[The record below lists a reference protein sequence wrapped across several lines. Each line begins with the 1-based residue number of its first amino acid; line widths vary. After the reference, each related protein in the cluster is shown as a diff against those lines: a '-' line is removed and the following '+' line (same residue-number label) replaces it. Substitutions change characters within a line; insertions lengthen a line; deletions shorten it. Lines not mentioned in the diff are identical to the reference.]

1 LAAIAP
7 KGAPTMVAMEDY
19 ALKLYGMTGSGNCY
33 KPALLMRQLD
43 LPFDW
48 VEVSTLK
55 GETRTPEF
63 LARNPN
69 GKVPLLE
76 ITDGGETRTLAE
88 SNAMLCYLA
97 EGTAFMPED
106 RWPRAQVMQWL
117 FFEQYSHEP
126 YVATVRFWVH
136 YLHKQD
142 EWKDKIA
149 EAMKKGYAAL
159 AVMEQQLAKTPF
171 LAGAAYTVA
180 DIALYAYTHVAHQGG
195 YSLERYPA
203 IRQWLARVER
213 EPRFVPMMQAAPRAP
228 PWTTIGS
235 PCLHAVR

>member
-1 LAAIAP
+1 MTEQT
-7 KGAPTMVAMEDY
+7 GAF

-33 KPALLMRQLD
+33 KPALLMRQIG
-43 LPFDW
+43 LPFRW
-48 VEVSTLK
+48 VEVDILK
-55 GETRTPEF
+55 GGSRTPEF

-69 GKVPLLE
+69 GRVPLLE
-76 ITDGGETRTLAE
+76 VTDHSRTRALAE

-97 EGTAFMPED
+97 EGTPFLPED

-126 YVATVRFWVH
+126 YIATVRFWIK

-149 EAMKKGYAAL
+149 ESSKKGHAAL

-171 LAGAAYTVA
+171 LVETGYSIA
-180 DIALYAYTHVAHQGG
+180 DIALYAYTHVAHEGG
-195 YSLERYPA
+195 FSLDAYPA
-203 IRQWLARVER
+203 IRQWLARVEQQ
-213 EPRFVPMMQAAPRAP
+213 PGFVPMLQATRA
-228 PWTTIGS
+228 
-235 PCLHAVR
+235 A